1 MASCFKLSFLQN
13 TIDNILQEIKKKELK
28 MAF

>member
-1 MASCFKLSFLQN
+1 MVSCFKLSFLQN